1 MRALPTS
8 VCHKESP
15 QFPILSCG
23 FRETSWIKCSVPES
37 RSISHE
43 ISLLEA
49 PGPAEGFAH
58 FLCKQQKCLHL
69 HRELGLRPLEAG
81 GKTHHGTGLPQGAT
95 ILRLWACSCRGRK
108 QGDTAGTRAVE
119 LQGLGHF
126 VIELSLLLPTAKQ
139 TNRKDIS
146 PEREKVFDLDCAV

>member
-1 MRALPTS
+1 MCATRKALSSPSFPVVSGKHLGLNVQFQRAEAFHMRFRCWRLLAL
-8 VCHKESP
+8 
-15 QFPILSCG
+15 L
-23 FRETSWIKCSVPES
+23 R
-37 RSISHE
+37 
-43 ISLLEA
+43 
-49 PGPAEGFAH
+49 GFAH

-95 ILRLWACSCRGRK
+95 ILRPWACSCRGRK

-126 VIELSLLLPTAKQ
+126 VIELSLLLPAAKQ

-146 PEREKVFDLDCAV
+146 LEREKVFDLDCAV